1 MENRAGLKIRG
12 TVTQSI
18 KTLLRWKFWVQDL
31 LNELEV
37 LLVSLTHLVARIGWA
52 HVKCSKR
59 TNQYCHAP
67 NPTIKI
73 GTWQPLQAYKV
84 SHLQVCKAFLAT
96 KIYPQIKSIK
106 SKIPQQFLYEWISNN
121 LIGTKSKPYVHNANW
136 PINIKLFEDPSIP
149 KSLSFLFRSQHNI
162 RTSKTCYSS

>member
-1 MENRAGLKIRG
+1 MFSEKGKLEYGYLLQIYIIFKLKNDFERESYACKEIGIIIEFNIIRCFY
-12 TVTQSI
+12 TDS
-18 KTLLRWKFWVQDL
+18 
-31 LNELEV
+31 
-37 LLVSLTHLVARIGWA
+37 
-52 HVKCSKR
+52 
-59 TNQYCHAP
+59 YCHAP

-73 GTWQPLQAYKV
+73 GTWQPPHAYKV
-84 SHLQVCKAFLAT
+84 SPLQVCKAFLAT

-121 LIGTKSKPYVHNANW
+121 LIGTKSKPYVHNANR
-136 PINIKLFEDPSIP
+136 PINIKLFEDHSIP